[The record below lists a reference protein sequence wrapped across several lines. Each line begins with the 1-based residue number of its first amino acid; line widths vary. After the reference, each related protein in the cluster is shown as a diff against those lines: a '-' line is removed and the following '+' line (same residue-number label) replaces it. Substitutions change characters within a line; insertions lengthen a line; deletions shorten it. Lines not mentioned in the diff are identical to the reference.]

1 MPLNRGRR
9 FCFAP
14 FFFYEQIIY
23 GFTFDIEWTAASF
36 HVFIYLDNAFSCP
49 KICKH
54 GILQLFDKVAYPVF
68 EIQNLKEMRS
78 VLNMKIKKSQSNF
91 KVF

>member
-1 MPLNRGRR
+1 MNRCI
-9 FCFAP
+9 FLC
-14 FFFYEQIIY
+14 
-23 GFTFDIEWTAASF
+23 
-36 HVFIYLDNAFSCP
+36 IYLSRQCVSCP

-91 KVF
+91 EVV